1 MRSRRILDLRQA
13 SRLDWLHARR
23 RGIGGSDASAAAG
36 RSRWKSQWRL
46 WAEKSGIL
54 PLEQPSEAAEWGL
67 RLEDELA
74 RWYAE
79 RTGYHVRRVPWLLA
93 HPERP
98 WQLAT
103 IDRAV
108 GRGGAIR
115 HVLDCKVTANE
126 ELWEGVL
133 AGKLPQEWQDQL
145 THYAVVTGATLA
157 TVAVLYRGQ
166 HATWVDVEPTTEAQR
181 ELTELEGS
189 FWALVESGKEP
200 PKGIEDRKELA
211 RGIHAETGK
220 VVVLPVEM
228 LELFERYRSAR
239 EAVREAEARLEEIA
253 LEVREALG
261 DAEEAVIAGET
272 VATYREVVSRRVD
285 TEDLRREWPLVYQS
299 VLREHR
305 TRRLSV
311 K

>member
-1 MRSRRILDLRQA
+1 MKPRRILDLRDA
-13 SRLDWLHARR
+13 SRFDWLYARR
-23 RGIGGSDASAAAG
+23 HGIGGSDASAAAG
-36 RSRWKSQWRL
+36 RSRWKSRWKL
-46 WAEKSGIL
+46 WAEKVGLL

-103 IDRAV
+103 IDRAI
-108 GRGGAIR
+108 GRGSAIR
-115 HVLDCKVTANE
+115 HVLDCKTTASEQAWE
-126 ELWEGVL
+126 EVL
-133 AGKLPQEWQDQL
+133 AGRLPQEWQDQL
-145 THYAVVTGATLA
+145 THYACVTGATLA

-166 HATWVDVEPTTEAQR
+166 HATWVDVEPPPQAQR
-181 ELTELEGS
+181 ELIELEAT
-189 FWALVESGKEP
+189 FWTLVESGQEP
-200 PKGIEDRKELA
+200 PKNLEDRMEVV
-211 RGIHAETGK
+211 RGIHAEPGR

-228 LELFERYRSAR
+228 RELFERYRTAR
-239 EAVREAEARLEEIA
+239 EAVREAEARLDEIA

-261 DAEEAVIAGET
+261 DAEEALIAGET
-272 VATYREVVSRRVD
+272 IATYREVVSRRVD

-299 VLREHR
+299 VLRENR
-305 TRRLSV
+305 TRRLIV